1 MWVKF
6 NDWYNQ
12 VVEVPKIFGLNHILF
27 ICAAIA
33 LTIFLLFV
41 FQSASRNV
49 VRGAIIFVW
58 IFIFLSEL
66 IFRQFGQIAWMKVH
80 DGAKYNLAYVPV
92 QIVSLYFWV
101 LPFYFFIPNK
111 KWEAA
116 MLPFIGISGLTIGAI
131 LLVYPAVVFSNNTPN
146 NVYYMFQSALTFSLG
161 CYLILKG
168 KLPLRSWRTYVYH
181 IVFMVSIFI
190 AAVILNEVVYA
201 ATSNEAVHR
210 GINFMY
216 LSHRVKPLPY
226 YKDMVDLKIITDT
239 KENARLFVT
248 VFVLGLVIL
257 PIAPYM
263 LFFILFRPFV
273 KAIDDVIA
281 SSAKSEKDKASS
293 KNENVELKKAMA

>member
-66 IFRQFGQIAWMKVH
+66 IFRQFGQIAWMKVYET
-80 DGAKYNLAYVPV
+80 AKYNLAYVPV
-92 QIVSLYFWV
+92 QIVSLYLWV

-111 KWEAA
+111 RWEAA
-116 MLPFIGISGLTIGAI
+116 LLPFIGISGLTIGAF

-161 CYLILKG
+161 CYLVLKG
-168 KLPLRSWRTYVYH
+168 KLPFRSWKTYVYH
-181 IVFMVSIFI
+181 IVFMASIFI
-190 AAVILNEVVYA
+190 ATVILNEIVYA
-201 ATSNEAVHR
+201 TTTNELVLK
-210 GINFMY
+210 GWNFMY

-226 YKDMVDLKIITDT
+226 YQDLVTLKIFTDT
-239 KENARLFVT
+239 PENKRLFTT
-248 VFVLGLVIL
+248 VFVLGLLIL

-273 KAIDDVIA
+273 KAIDDVILN
-281 SSAKSEKDKASS
+281 SS
-293 KNENVELKKAMA
+293 KNDKVKKAQNEDVTTQKAMA